1 MLGAAAIQDTVLWSE
16 PARKLLDAARAA
28 DPRAAGELTRRLAFD
43 YRRPRQKAAIDWQD
57 KRARDAT
64 LVEVAVDAQR
74 ALGAVQ
80 LAGRLPPAPAAGPGP
95 AGAGRRRSGGQRG
108 LAVLREIVGQEFDTS
123 DDPDSPRPR
132 KGRQVRQIISA
143 HDPETRHGRKTN

>member
-1 MLGAAAIQDTVLWSE
+1 MLGAAAIQDPVLWSE

-80 LAGRLPPAPAAGPGP
+80 LAGRLPPPP
-95 AGAGRRRSGGQRG
+95 AGRRGARRCGRSGGR
-108 LAVLREIVGQEFDTS
+108 
-123 DDPDSPRPR
+123 
-132 KGRQVRQIISA
+132 
-143 HDPETRHGRKTN
+143 

>member
-28 DPRAAGELTRRLAFD
+28 DPRAAGELPRRLAFD
-43 YRRPRQKAAIDWQD
+43 YRPPRQKAAIDWQD
-57 KRARDAT
+57 KRARYAT

-80 LAGRLPPAPAAGPGP
+80 LAGRLPPPPG
-95 AGAGRRRSGGQRG
+95 GGGGSRG
-108 LAVLREIVGQEFDTS
+108 G
-123 DDPDSPRPR
+123 
-132 KGRQVRQIISA
+132 G
-143 HDPETRHGRKTN
+143 G